1 MTESPEQPP
10 DAVADPPSRQRR
22 QLTDAKEMR
31 ALAHPT
37 RVAAIELLS
46 REGPLTATQLGEILD
61 ESPANIS
68 YHLRTLAKYGFVEEA
83 PGGIGRERPWS
94 RVGVGNSWE
103 IDSEDTATAT
113 AAVGLARHMTQR
125 AAERRDEWELTRSSY
140 PKAWREASFACFTT
154 TYLTADELREVG
166 EELSRVL
173 ERYSDRTADRTLRP
187 DGAMPVTIVVQGHPL
202 PPTPAGN

>member
-1 MTESPEQPP
+1 
-10 DAVADPPSRQRR
+10 
-22 QLTDAKEMR
+22 MR

-46 REGPLTATQLGEILD
+46 REGPMTATQLGEILD

-83 PGGIGRERPWS
+83 PGGTGRERPWS
-94 RVGVGNSWE
+94 RVGIGNSWE
-103 IDSEDTATAT
+103 IDNEDAATAT
-113 AAVGLARHMTQR
+113 AAVGLARHMAQR

-140 PKAWREASFACFTT
+140 SKAWREASFACYTT
-154 TYLTADELREVG
+154 TYLTSDELREVG

-173 ERYSDRTADRTLRP
+173 ERYGGRTADRTLRP
-187 DGAMPVTIVVQGHPL
+187 AGAMPVTVVVQGHPL
-202 PPTPAGN
+202 PPTPSGN